1 MMCSGVFRFSVFCF
15 LQNKEKDVLVNVSLK
30 AFIKLDMSSLQPENI
45 RHLLIVLIH
54 FQNSPNKLCCPL
66 ENSSL
71 LINLCGGKENHMV
84 PANLMPDCPQ
94 EHL

>member
-1 MMCSGVFRFSVFCF
+1 MMCSGVFCFS
-15 LQNKEKDVLVNVSLK
+15 QNKEKDVLVNVSLN
-30 AFIKLDMSSLQPENI
+30 AFIKSDMSSLQPENI
-45 RHLLIVLIH
+45 RCLLIVLVH

-71 LINLCGGKENHMV
+71 LINPCGGKENHMV
-84 PANLMPDCPQ
+84 PANLMPNCLQ